1 MITDEASLAE
11 VIAAFAAGSGP
22 VAVDAE
28 RASGYRYGQ
37 RAYLVQ
43 LRREG
48 AGSAL
53 IDPVACPD
61 LSGLGEAVSGAE
73 WVLHAATQDLPCL
86 RGIGMIPTTL
96 FDTELAGRLAGF
108 PRVGLGAMVESVLGF
123 VLEKGHSAVDWSTR
137 PLPEPWLRYAALDVE
152 LLVDLRDALEKELDR
167 QGKLEWARQ
176 EFDAIAQAEPAPPRK
191 DPWRRTSGM
200 HKVRRRRQMAV
211 VRELWET
218 RDRVAQRR
226 DISPGKVLGDAA
238 IVEAALA
245 VPANLHALAA
255 LNGFGHR
262 MGLAPAG
269 AVAGRGR
276 PREGAAGRRAAPA
289 RPAGD
294 RASPAAGLGRQG
306 PGRRRP
312 ALRRAGRR
320 VGAGRAAEHA
330 AGEPH
335 HPGHRAARVLGAAQD
350 TGHGVGGRGAHRLRG
365 PALAGGAGHAGTG
378 DGAVR
383 EDRLGRPDPRDA
395 WGPPG
400 EALRGRPGSGTAPE
414 CLSAAAVSPARRRA
428 RRTGRA
434 LGISAHPAYGHPFG
448 VGPRW
453 PQNRAGRA
461 AVCVVRRLYAGG
473 APDVRRALRLLRM
486 PEALRA
492 PGMSVVP
499 HRVRRPGRVP
509 ALPVHAGRVLEGES
523 TRRTGDEIT
532 PRSWGV
538 RVRPF
543 PGCPTLVKRRDGRP
557 DGRGG
562 TVRREDRRGRT
573 PGGGPV

>member
-1 MITDEASLAE
+1 MTDAQETAADTPLRTTGETPPDDGGTSAAQAPTPLLEPREGIPPVIADEAALAE

-61 LSGLGEAVSGAE
+61 LSALGEALSGVE

-86 RGIGMIPTTL
+86 REIGMLPTRL

-176 EFDAIAQAEPAPPRK
+176 EFHAIASAPPAEPRK

-200 HKVRRRRQMAV
+200 HKVRRRRQLAV

-218 RDRVAQRR
+218 RDRIAQRR
-226 DISPGKVLGDAA
+226 DVSPGKVLSDAA

-245 VPANLHALAA
+245 LPATVHALAA

-262 MGLAPAG
+262 TGRRQLEQWQAAVDRAKALPEVGLPQPG
-269 AVAGRGR
+269 QPVAGPPP
-276 PREGAAGRRAAPA
+276 PRAWADKDPVAAARLSAARSA
-289 RPAGD
+289 V
-294 RASPAAGLGRQG
+294 S
-306 PGRRRP
+306 
-312 ALRRAGRR
+312 ALAEELNMPQENLIAPDTVRR
-320 VGAGRAAEHA
+320 VCWEPPKVVDAETVAA
-330 AGEPH
+330 
-335 HPGHRAARVLGAAQD
+335 
-350 TGHGVGGRGAHRLRG
+350 
-365 PALAGGAGHAGTG
+365 ALAGYGA
-378 DGAVR
+378 
-383 EDRLGRPDPRDA
+383 RPWQVELVTPVLV
-395 WGPPG
+395 
-400 EALRGRPGSGTAPE
+400 EAL
-414 CLSAAAVSPARRRA
+414 SAKDA
-428 RRTGRA
+428 
-434 LGISAHPAYGHPFG
+434 
-448 VGPRW
+448 
-453 PQNRAGRA
+453 
-461 AVCVVRRLYAGG
+461 
-473 APDVRRALRLLRM
+473 
-486 PEALRA
+486 
-492 PGMSVVP
+492 
-499 HRVRRPGRVP
+499 
-509 ALPVHAGRVLEGES
+509 
-523 TRRTGDEIT
+523 
-532 PRSWGV
+532 
-538 RVRPF
+538 
-543 PGCPTLVKRRDGRP
+543 
-557 DGRGG
+557 
-562 TVRREDRRGRT
+562 
-573 PGGGPV
+573 